1 MVYLEP
7 YLDRSKSLANVD
19 FYSLSNKDLDK
30 LREDLK
36 KFTNNFEP
44 LFYESQILEGDL
56 RKKMIDRLNE
66 LYTHSELDEESLKIL
81 AEVGEAAST
90 ILENKRM
97 IEEISQNIKGAIEC
111 YNEVAESRRK
121 SDLRRLGDN
130 EKEEKKERIYINPF
144 ELVN

>member
-44 LFYESQILEGDL
+44 LFYASQILEGDL